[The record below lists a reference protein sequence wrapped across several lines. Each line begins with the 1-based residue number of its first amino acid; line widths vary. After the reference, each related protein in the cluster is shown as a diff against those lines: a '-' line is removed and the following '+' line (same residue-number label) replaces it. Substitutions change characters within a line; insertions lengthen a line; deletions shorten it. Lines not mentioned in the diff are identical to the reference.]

1 MSDELDE
8 LEAMSNQ
15 EKKKSSGKKD
25 DKVYVK
31 LTGADADILRSFRKG
46 KPMLKAGKSL
56 VDSNG
61 SRLKSLIADKIADEF
76 HGIETAPSSYVLM
89 CDAVTEKRD
98 PETNE
103 VISPA
108 KPGAECK
115 ISIKPDSYVT
125 HHGIGRDVMDRIS
138 EITHDPL
145 LEEGEPQFVDRHF
158 TKVISPVIVFNAIP
172 PALRKEALSAITRLK
187 NLSVEISTEEGTRTI
202 TMPDDAI
209 QITPKW
215 FDKSSLHDAR
225 RMELDKATN
234 KRFESE
240 GLKTSSMI
248 S

>member
-8 LEAMSNQ
+8 LEAMANQ
-15 EKKKSSGKKD
+15 EKKKSGKKD

-31 LTGADADILRSFRKG
+31 LTGDDADILRSFRKG
-46 KPMLKAGKSL
+46 KPMQKTGKSL
-56 VDSNG
+56 VESNG
-61 SRLKSLIADKIADEF
+61 ARLKSLIADKIADDY
-76 HGIETAPSSYVLM
+76 HGINKAPTSFVLM
-89 CDAVTEKRD
+89 CDPVPEKRD
-98 PETNE
+98 PETDK

-108 KPGAECK
+108 KPAAECK

-125 HHGIGRDVMDRIS
+125 HHGLDRDVIDRIS

-172 PALRKEALSAITRLK
+172 PVLRKETLSAITRLK
-187 NLSVEISTEEGTRTI
+187 NLSVEIRTEEGTKTI
-202 TMPDDAI
+202 TMPEDAI
-209 QITPKW
+209 QIIPKW